1 MIETGSADV
10 AGVVSEMVWDGGIVA
25 GGGGGSAPIQQ
36 ATAPLLAPA
45 PIPLPPL
52 PMCGI

>member
-25 GGGGGSAPIQQ
+25 GGGGGGVRLSNRLQRR
-36 ATAPLLAPA
+36 
-45 PIPLPPL
+45 
-52 PMCGI
+52 C